1 MKLLFLLILI
11 GLSPKLGESCSHT
24 DYTTVPPTT
33 TVGKPVDLSTPE
45 QIILTC
51 KYCYQWPKEMVR

>member
-1 MKLLFLLILI
+1 MRMKLLFLLILI

-33 TVGKPVDLSTPE
+33 TVGKPVDLPTPE

-51 KYCYQWPKEMVR
+51 KYCYQ